1 MIVRMFMSAVAPGD
15 VEELVRLFTEDVAPA
30 FEAHPDCLGIELIRE
45 ERPGVGGL
53 IDGGVITRWTSPEA
67 MEAALDTP
75 EIKTSQVRV
84 RALLHRLPLRKTYEV
99 LA

>member
-1 MIVRMFMSAVAPGD
+1 
-15 VEELVRLFTEDVAPA
+15 
-30 FEAHPDCLGIELIRE
+30 
-45 ERPGVGGL
+45 
-53 IDGGVITRWTSPEA
+53 

-75 EIKTSQVRV
+75 EIKASQVRV

>member
-15 VEELVRLFTEDVAPA
+15 VDELVRLFSEDVAPV
-30 FEAHPDCLGIELIRE
+30 FEAHPDCLGIELIRA
-45 ERPGVGGL
+45 ERAGVGGL
-53 IDGGVITRWTSPEA
+53 IEGGVITRWTSLEA

-75 EIKTSQVRV
+75 EIKESQVRV
-84 RALLHRLPLRKTYEV
+84 RSLMRRLPLRRFYEV